1 MRFDENNYYAV
12 SLTSFSAIYSQPKI
26 FVVFCEIN
34 WLWKLVVK
42 IGNNKVTIFEKAF
55 LIFYEQGFNRPY
67 FTTY

>member
-1 MRFDENNYYAV
+1 MRFDEKNYDAV

-26 FVVFCEIN
+26 FVVF
-34 WLWKLVVK
+34 LWNKLIVK